1 LYPWNDEMKVQPIQR
16 LPKPLEPDF
25 AWRRERGSDAFT
37 LIELLVVIAI
47 IAILAAL
54 MLPSLAQA
62 KSAARSVACKNNI
75 RQYGIALDS
84 YVGDRGHY
92 PVYNF
97 DPTDAEGKSQ
107 LYWHDRLLP
116 YIGVDWAERAPLT
129 CSDYNGTILP
139 GNDAAV
145 ALGSY
150 GYNAF
155 GVKLG
160 YSSLGLGGTFSHT
173 LISGD
178 LDEAQSEGSRI
189 SDGDVRSSANMIAVG
204 DATLIWMT
212 KPMIKI
218 LYGQEGVEGA
228 SGMAHLDIN
237 YRNFV
242 QRKAYPLSN
251 NIIDATM
258 ARHGGRYNIT
268 FCDGHVEAVDRKQL
282 HDRNYRALRRWNNDN
297 KPHYDL
303 LSNYQSW
310 R

>member
-1 LYPWNDEMKVQPIQR
+1 
-16 LPKPLEPDF
+16 
-25 AWRRERGSDAFT
+25 
-37 LIELLVVIAI
+37 LLVVIAI

-54 MLPSLAQA
+54 MLPSLFQA
-62 KSAARSVACKNNI
+62 KSAARSLACKNNL
-75 RQYGIALDS
+75 RQYGIALNS
-84 YVGDRGHY
+84 YVGDQGHY

-97 DPTDAEGKSQ
+97 DPTDSEGVTQ
-107 LYWHDRLLP
+107 QYWHERLLP
-116 YIGVDWAERAPLT
+116 YIGTEWAEKSPFI
-129 CSDYNGTILP
+129 CSDYKGTTLS
-139 GNDAAV
+139 GNDNAV

-178 LDEAQSEGSRI
+178 LDDIPSEGSKI
-189 SDGDVRSSANMIAVG
+189 TDGDIRSTANMIGVG

-212 KPMIKI
+212 KPMINI
-218 LYGQEGVEGA
+218 LYGKDSDGGA

-242 QRKAYPLSN
+242 QRKSYPLSDK
-251 NIIDATM
+251 IIDATE
-258 ARHGGRYNIT
+258 ARHRGKYNIS
-268 FCDGHVEAVDRKQL
+268 FCDGHVEELDRTRL
-282 HDRNYRALRRWNNDN
+282 HERSFRSLRRWNNDN
-297 KPHYDL
+297 LPHHDL

>member
-1 LYPWNDEMKVQPIQR
+1 MKTQATQYSVKRSGSR
-16 LPKPLEPDF
+16 LWLG
-25 AWRRERGSDAFT
+25 REGGGAAFT

-54 MLPSLAQA
+54 MLPSLFQA
-62 KSAARSVACKNNI
+62 KSAARSMACKNNL
-75 RQYGIALDS
+75 RQYGIALSS
-84 YVGDRGHY
+84 YVGDQGHY

-97 DPTDAEGKSQ
+97 DPTDAEGKTQ
-107 LYWHDRLLP
+107 EYWHDRLLP
-116 YIGVDWAERAPLT
+116 YIGADWAEKSPFK
-129 CSDYNGTILP
+129 CSDYNGVTLL
-139 GNDAAV
+139 GNDNAV

-178 LDEAQSEGSRI
+178 LDDVPSEGSRI
-189 SDGDVRSSANMIAVG
+189 SDGDVRSTANMIAVG

-212 KPMIKI
+212 KPMVKI
-218 LYGQEGVEGA
+218 LYGEDGVDGA

-251 NIIDATM
+251 KIIDATE
-258 ARHGGRYNIT
+258 ARHGGQYNIS
-268 FCDGHVEAVDRKQL
+268 FCDGHVEALNRTRL
-282 HDRNYRALRRWNNDN
+282 HERSFRALRRWNNDN
-297 KPHYDL
+297 RPHRDL

>member
-1 LYPWNDEMKVQPIQR
+1 MAKRPGCYPW
-16 LPKPLEPDF
+16 L
-25 AWRRERGSDAFT
+25 RREGGGAAFT

-54 MLPSLAQA
+54 MLPSLFQA
-62 KSAARSVACKNNI
+62 KSAARSLACKNNL
-75 RQYGIALDS
+75 RQYGIALNS
-84 YVGDRGHY
+84 YVVDQGHY

-97 DPTDAEGKSQ
+97 DPTDAEGVTQ
-107 LYWHDRLLP
+107 QYWHERLLP
-116 YIGVDWAERAPLT
+116 YIGTEWAEKSPFI
-129 CSDYNGTILP
+129 CSDYKGTTLS
-139 GNDAAV
+139 GNDNAV

-173 LISGD
+173 LITGD
-178 LDEAQSEGSRI
+178 LSEVPAEGSKI
-189 SDGDVRSSANMIAVG
+189 SDGDVRSSANMIAIG
-204 DATLIWMT
+204 DATLIWLT
-212 KPMIKI
+212 KPMIKM
-218 LYGQEGVEGA
+218 LYGQDGEEGA

-242 QRKAYPLSN
+242 QRKAYPLSGK
-251 NIIDATM
+251 IIDATE

-268 FCDGHVEAVDRKQL
+268 FCDGHVEAVDRKRL
-282 HDRNYRALRRWNNDN
+282 HERSFRALRRWNNDN

-303 LSNYQSW
+303 LSEYQSW

>member
-1 LYPWNDEMKVQPIQR
+1 MKVQATQR
-16 LPKPLEPDF
+16 LAKRSERYP
-25 AWRRERGSDAFT
+25 AGRREGWLRGFT
-37 LIELLVVIAI
+37 LVELLVVIAI
-47 IAILAAL
+47 IGILAAL
-54 MLPSLAQA
+54 MLPSLIQA
-62 KSAARSVACKNNI
+62 KSAARSIACKNNL
-75 RQYGIALDS
+75 RQYGIALNS

-97 DPTDAEGKSQ
+97 DPTDAEGKNQ

-116 YIGVDWAERAPLT
+116 YIGAEWAEKAPLT
-129 CSDYNGTILP
+129 CSDYKGTIQP
-139 GNDAAV
+139 GNDGAV

-178 LDEAQSEGSRI
+178 LDEVPSEGSRI

-212 KPMIKI
+212 KPMIKM

-251 NIIDATM
+251 KIIDATV

-282 HDRNYRALRRWNNDN
+282 HERNFKALRRWNNDN
-297 KPHYDL
+297 RPHYDL
-303 LSNYQSW
+303 LSDYQSW

>member
-1 LYPWNDEMKVQPIQR
+1 MKMEATQCLAKRPG
-16 LPKPLEPDF
+16 
-25 AWRRERGSDAFT
+25 RRPAGRRGRQAAFT

-54 MLPSLAQA
+54 MLPSLIQA
-62 KSAARSVACKNNI
+62 KSAARSIACKNNL
-75 RQYGIALDS
+75 RQYGIALNS

-97 DPTDAEGKSQ
+97 DPTDAEGENQ
-107 LYWHDRLLP
+107 QYWHERLLP
-116 YIGVDWAERAPLT
+116 YIGADWAGNAPFN
-129 CSDYNGTILP
+129 CSDYKGVTLS
-139 GNDAAV
+139 GNDNAV

-160 YSSLGLGGTFSHT
+160 YSNLGLGGTYSHT
-173 LISGD
+173 IISGQ
-178 LDEAQSEGSRI
+178 LEEIPKEGSRI
-189 SDGDVRSSANMIAVG
+189 SDGDVRSTANMISIG
-204 DATLIWMT
+204 DATLIWLT
-212 KPMIKI
+212 KPIIKM
-218 LYGQEGVEGA
+218 LYGRDGKEGA

-242 QRKAYPLSN
+242 QRKAYPLSGK
-251 NIIDATM
+251 IIDASI

-268 FCDGHVEAVDRKQL
+268 FCDGHVEAVDRKRL
-282 HDRNYRALRRWNNDN
+282 HERSFRSLRRWNNDN

-303 LSNYQSW
+303 LSEYQSW

>member
-1 LYPWNDEMKVQPIQR
+1 MKTQATQCLAKRPGCCPR
-16 LPKPLEPDF
+16 L
-25 AWRRERGSDAFT
+25 RRGGGGAAFT

-54 MLPSLAQA
+54 MLPSLFQA
-62 KSAARSVACKNNI
+62 KSAARSLACKNNL
-75 RQYGIALDS
+75 RQYGIALNS
-84 YVGDRGHY
+84 YVGDQGHY

-97 DPTDAEGKSQ
+97 DPTDAEGVTQ
-107 LYWHDRLLP
+107 QYWHERLLP
-116 YIGVDWAERAPLT
+116 YIGAEWAEKSPFI
-129 CSDYNGTILP
+129 CSDYKGTTLS
-139 GNDAAV
+139 GNDNAV

-173 LISGD
+173 LIGGD
-178 LDEAQSEGSRI
+178 LDDIPSEGSRI
-189 SDGDVRSSANMIAVG
+189 TDGDVRSTANMIGIG

-212 KPMIKI
+212 KPMINI
-218 LYGQEGVEGA
+218 LYGQDGDEGA

-237 YRNFV
+237 YRNYV
-242 QRKAYPLSN
+242 QRKAYPLSDK
-251 NIIDATM
+251 IIDATE
-258 ARHGGRYNIT
+258 ARHGGQYNIS
-268 FCDGHVEAVDRKQL
+268 FCDGHVEALDRTRL
-282 HDRNYRALRRWNNDN
+282 HERSFRALRRWNNDN
-297 KPHYDL
+297 LPHRDL

>member
-1 LYPWNDEMKVQPIQR
+1 MIIQATQR
-16 LPKPLEPDF
+16 LAKRPE
-25 AWRRERGSDAFT
+25 RRPTGRKEGRQAAFT

-62 KSAARSVACKNNI
+62 KSAARSVACKNNL
-75 RQYGIALDS
+75 RQYGIALNS

-97 DPTDAEGKSQ
+97 DPTDTEGENQ
-107 LYWHDRLLP
+107 EYWHERLLP
-116 YIGVDWAERAPLT
+116 YIGADWAGNAPFT
-129 CSDYNGTILP
+129 CSDYKGVTLS
-139 GNDAAV
+139 GNDNAV

-173 LISGD
+173 LITGD
-178 LDEAQSEGSRI
+178 LGEVPAEGSKI
-189 SDGDVRSSANMIAVG
+189 SDGDVRSTANMIAIG
-204 DATLIWMT
+204 DATLIWLT

-218 LYGQEGVEGA
+218 LYGQDGEEGT

-242 QRKAYPLSN
+242 QRKASPLSGK
-251 NIIDATM
+251 IIDATE

-268 FCDGHVEAVDRKQL
+268 FCDGHVEAVDRKRL
-282 HDRNYRALRRWNNDN
+282 HERSFRALRRWNNDN

-303 LSNYQSW
+303 LSEYQSW

>member
-1 LYPWNDEMKVQPIQR
+1 MKTQVTQCLAKRPGCCPR
-16 LPKPLEPDF
+16 L
-25 AWRRERGSDAFT
+25 RREGGGAAFP

-54 MLPSLAQA
+54 MLPSLFQA
-62 KSAARSVACKNNI
+62 KSAARSLACKNNL
-75 RQYGIALDS
+75 RQYGIALNS
-84 YVGDRGHY
+84 YVGDQGHY

-97 DPTDAEGKSQ
+97 DPTDSEGVTQ
-107 LYWHDRLLP
+107 QYWHERLLP
-116 YIGVDWAERAPLT
+116 YIGAEWAEKSPFI
-129 CSDYNGTILP
+129 CSDYKGTTLS
-139 GNDAAV
+139 GNDNAV

-178 LDEAQSEGSRI
+178 LDDIPSEGSKI
-189 SDGDVRSSANMIAVG
+189 TDGDIRSTANMIGVG

-212 KPMIKI
+212 KPMINI
-218 LYGQEGVEGA
+218 LYGKDSDGGA

-242 QRKAYPLSN
+242 QRKSYPLSDK
-251 NIIDATM
+251 IIDATE
-258 ARHGGRYNIT
+258 ARHRGKYNIS
-268 FCDGHVEAVDRKQL
+268 FCDGHVEELDRTRL
-282 HDRNYRALRRWNNDN
+282 HERSFRSLRRWNNDN
-297 KPHYDL
+297 LPHHDL

>member
-1 LYPWNDEMKVQPIQR
+1 MKMQATQCLAKRPG
-16 LPKPLEPDF
+16 
-25 AWRRERGSDAFT
+25 RRPAGKREGRQAAFT
-37 LIELLVVIAI
+37 LVELLVVIAI

-54 MLPSLAQA
+54 MLPSLIQA
-62 KSAARSVACKNNI
+62 KSAARSIACKNNL
-75 RQYGIALDS
+75 RQYGIALNS

-97 DPTDAEGKSQ
+97 DPTDAEGENQ
-107 LYWHDRLLP
+107 QYWHERLLP
-116 YIGVDWAERAPLT
+116 YIGADWAGNAPFN
-129 CSDYNGTILP
+129 CSDYKGVTLS
-139 GNDAAV
+139 GNDNAV

-160 YSSLGLGGTFSHT
+160 YSNLGLGGTYSHT
-173 LISGD
+173 IISGQ
-178 LDEAQSEGSRI
+178 LEEIPKEGSRI
-189 SDGDVRSSANMIAVG
+189 SDGDVRSTANMIGIG
-204 DATLIWMT
+204 DATLIWLT
-212 KPMIKI
+212 KPIIKM
-218 LYGQEGVEGA
+218 LYGEDGKEGA

-242 QRKAYPLSN
+242 QRKAYPLSGK
-251 NIIDATM
+251 IIDASI

-268 FCDGHVEAVDRKQL
+268 FCDGHVEAVDRKRL
-282 HDRNYRALRRWNNDN
+282 HERSFRSLRRWNNDN

-303 LSNYQSW
+303 LSEYQSW

>member
-1 LYPWNDEMKVQPIQR
+1 MKTQATQYSVKRSGSR
-16 LPKPLEPDF
+16 LWLG
-25 AWRRERGSDAFT
+25 REGGGAAFT

-54 MLPSLAQA
+54 MLPSLFQA
-62 KSAARSVACKNNI
+62 KSAARSMACKNNL
-75 RQYGIALDS
+75 RQYGIALSS
-84 YVGDRGHY
+84 YVGDQGHY

-97 DPTDAEGKSQ
+97 DPTDAEGKIQ
-107 LYWHDRLLP
+107 EYWHDRLLP
-116 YIGVDWAERAPLT
+116 YIGADWAEKSPFK
-129 CSDYNGTILP
+129 CSDYNGVTLL
-139 GNDAAV
+139 GNDNAV

-178 LDEAQSEGSRI
+178 LDDVPSEGSRI
-189 SDGDVRSSANMIAVG
+189 SDGDVRSTANMIAVG

-212 KPMIKI
+212 KPMVKI
-218 LYGQEGVEGA
+218 LYGEDGVDGA

-242 QRKAYPLSN
+242 QRKAYPLSSK
-251 NIIDATM
+251 IIDATKT
-258 ARHGGRYNIT
+258 RHGGQYNIS
-268 FCDGHVEAVDRKQL
+268 FCDGHVEALNRTRL
-282 HDRNYRALRRWNNDN
+282 HERSFRALRRWNNDN
-297 KPHYDL
+297 RPHRDL

>member
-1 LYPWNDEMKVQPIQR
+1 MKTQATQYSVKRSGSR
-16 LPKPLEPDF
+16 LWLG
-25 AWRRERGSDAFT
+25 REGGGAAFT

-54 MLPSLAQA
+54 MLPSLFQA
-62 KSAARSVACKNNI
+62 KSAARSMACKNNL
-75 RQYGIALDS
+75 RQYGIALSS
-84 YVGDRGHY
+84 YVGDQGHY

-97 DPTDAEGKSQ
+97 DPTDAEGKTQ
-107 LYWHDRLLP
+107 EYWHDRLLP
-116 YIGVDWAERAPLT
+116 YIGADWAEKSPFK
-129 CSDYNGTILP
+129 CSDYNGVTLL
-139 GNDAAV
+139 GNDNAV

-178 LDEAQSEGSRI
+178 LDDVPSEGSRI
-189 SDGDVRSSANMIAVG
+189 SDGDVRSTANMIAVG

-212 KPMIKI
+212 KPMINI
-218 LYGQEGVEGA
+218 LYGEDRDEGA

-237 YRNFV
+237 YRNYV
-242 QRKAYPLSN
+242 QRKAYPLSDK
-251 NIIDATM
+251 IIDATE
-258 ARHGGRYNIT
+258 ARHGGQYNIS
-268 FCDGHVEAVDRKQL
+268 FCDGHVEALDRTRL
-282 HDRNYRALRRWNNDN
+282 HERSFRALRRWNNDN
-297 KPHYDL
+297 LPHRDL

>member
-1 LYPWNDEMKVQPIQR
+1 MKTQATQYSVKR
-16 LPKPLEPDF
+16 SGSSLWLG
-25 AWRRERGSDAFT
+25 REVGGAAFT

-54 MLPSLAQA
+54 MLPSLFQA
-62 KSAARSVACKNNI
+62 KSAARSLACKNNL
-75 RQYGIALDS
+75 RQYGIALNS
-84 YVGDRGHY
+84 YVGDQGHY

-97 DPTDAEGKSQ
+97 DPTDAEGKTQ
-107 LYWHDRLLP
+107 EYWHDRLLP
-116 YIGVDWAERAPLT
+116 YIGADWAEKSPFK
-129 CSDYNGTILP
+129 CSDYNGVTLL
-139 GNDAAV
+139 GNDNAV

-178 LDEAQSEGSRI
+178 LDDVPSEGSRI
-189 SDGDVRSSANMIAVG
+189 SDGDVRSTANMIAVG

-212 KPMIKI
+212 KPMVKI
-218 LYGQEGVEGA
+218 LYGEDGVDGA

-242 QRKAYPLSN
+242 QRKAYPLSSK
-251 NIIDATM
+251 IIDATKT
-258 ARHGGRYNIT
+258 RHGGQYNIS
-268 FCDGHVEAVDRKQL
+268 FCDGHVEALNRTRL
-282 HDRNYRALRRWNNDN
+282 HERSFRALRRWNNDN
-297 KPHYDL
+297 RPHRDL